1 MHQPPCGAKPPD
13 QADELA
19 KRLDQATTDRLNA
32 EAYGTGQ
39 ADLDTATKD
48 VYRGRDLTDPEAVAN
63 TIKFKVHHWVNEG
76 DDLRALAARTREEA
90 MELGIDSTAGKERMR
105 MADELMMRAEAHY
118 EEGARQLTKQYK
130 NMAITR
136 TENMLQAG
144 NAPYATLPRALAED
158 INILR
163 RVETDPAF
171 SIAEAMEILDRRDT
185 SVRDV
190 GDRLSR
196 FVEGQQL
203 LRNENPAA
211 PLWLSSSD
219 TAGLAVNKSPTYLF
233 PSSGE
238 ENDGS

>member
-1 MHQPPCGAKPPD
+1 M
-13 QADELA
+13 
-19 KRLDQATTDRLNA
+19 QATTDRLNA